1 MHLLSWLSLFVSVV
15 FPVLAQEPPKE
26 LIVETT
32 YTPEEC
38 SVLAKTGDSIR
49 VHYVCP
55 VFCSRK
61 AVWNCSCKTGT
72 LFSNGNKFD
81 SRCVNPESMSLLLS
95 GFISLDRNS
104 PLPLTLGVGQVIQGW
119 DEGLQG
125 MCVNEKRKLTI
136 PSNKAYGVQKL
147 LIAPTKP
154 VLMLFWQVRED
165 SVASSL
171 QIPLSYLMSSLLVWI
186 PRRAVKNSDGLL
198 YLVYILVHMFAYRI
212 HVPIMVTQ
220 VVRGSER
227 EIRRGS
233 LVMAAIFGTPYYV
246 RTWALKFTARFSAS
260 KAMLSLPISRT
271 KRDLRTFELS
281 K

>member
-49 VHYVCP
+49 VHY
-55 VFCSRK
+55 
-61 AVWNCSCKTGT
+61 TGT

-81 SRCVNPESMSLLLS
+81 S
-95 GFISLDRNS
+95 SLDRNS

-136 PSNKAYGVQKL
+136 PSNKAYGSRGFGSVIPPNSALVFDVELVGLDPK
-147 LIAPTKP
+147 KS
-154 VLMLFWQVRED
+154 RE
-165 SVASSL
+165 
-171 QIPLSYLMSSLLVWI
+171 
-186 PRRAVKNSDGLL
+186 
-198 YLVYILVHMFAYRI
+198 
-212 HVPIMVTQ
+212 
-220 VVRGSER
+220 
-227 EIRRGS
+227 
-233 LVMAAIFGTPYYV
+233 
-246 RTWALKFTARFSAS
+246 
-260 KAMLSLPISRT
+260 
-271 KRDLRTFELS
+271 EL
-281 K
+281 